1 MRTKRL
7 LIVLAVA
14 SLVALAGCTGADD
27 AGDGAQSDVEEFA
40 LEGEPDDSAPEDVA
54 DDAAADAGTSD
65 ADAPMRTDR
74 RLIRTGEIRLTVD
87 DFDEADATVRGIAA
101 DADGYVSDATRET
114 RERDGDRYTVGE
126 VVIRVPSES
135 FDVTMTELETVGEVE
150 HSSTESEDV
159 TDQLTDLEAR
169 LENRRAERDRLR
181 SLYED
186 AEGTED
192 VLAVQRELS
201 NVQEEIERMEA
212 RQASLEDRVAMS
224 TIRVRLSEEP
234 PADEPTAWYDTGVTA
249 AFLDSVAGV
258 GTLARAAVVGV
269 AYALP
274 YVLAVGAPL
283 AVIGGLARRYG
294 DRYVSV
300 PTAGSDPRSGG
311 EPPDRG
317 VHSDRDEGDADD
329 GEDGREQPESEVS
342 LAEEDTAE
350 DDGDDRLGVDDR

>member
-1 MRTKRL
+1 MTSKRVVVIVAIAS
-7 LIVLAVA
+7 LIVLG
-14 SLVALAGCTGADD
+14 GCLGADD
-27 AGDGAQSDVEEFA
+27 ADDGAQPDVEEPDEAFA
-40 LEGEPDDSAPEDVA
+40 VDSDAR
-54 DDAAADAGTSD
+54 DDADTTEADADGADGD
-65 ADAPMRTDR
+65 AATRTDG
-74 RLIRTGEIRLTVD
+74 RLIRTGELRLTVD
-87 DFDEADATVRGIAA
+87 DFDESDATVRAVAA

-135 FDVTMTELETVGEVE
+135 FDVTMTELEAVGEVE
-150 HSSTESEDV
+150 RSSTESEDV

-169 LENRRAERDRLR
+169 LENRRAERERLR
-181 SLYED
+181 TLYED
-186 AEGTED
+186 AEGTEE

-212 RQASLEDRVAMS
+212 RQAALEDRVAMS

-234 PADEPTAWYDTGVTA
+234 PADEPTAWYDTGVAA

-258 GTLARAAVVGV
+258 GTLARATVVGV

-294 DRYVSV
+294 DRYASG
-300 PTAGSDPRSGG
+300 PREESGPRST
-311 EPPDRG
+311 EASSDREAL
-317 VHSDRDEGDADD
+317 SDRDEGDADD
-329 GEDGREQPESEVS
+329 GEDGGEQPESEVS
-342 LAEEDTAE
+342 FPEEDPAE